1 MGVTIN
7 TLHHMDGHHDRHFGS
22 ITHNGQTLDAV
33 MVGPYDR
40 LQSLLHS
47 DAIAEYKLDEITSV
61 ESGLDKDDALSG
73 FFPLTDNQIAVDGS
87 IHSKTKIDELV
98 SVLDI
103 YIQNGADF
111 LAVSSEQLG
120 QKPPVGSR
128 IRIVGK
134 GLHVYPTFI

>member
-1 MGVTIN
+1 MGVTIK
-7 TLHHMDGHHDRHFGS
+7 TLHPMDGHHDRYFGS

-33 MVGPYDR
+33 LVGPYDR
-40 LQSLLHS
+40 LQALLHS
-47 DAIAEYKLDEITSV
+47 DAIAEYELDEITSV

-73 FFPLTDNQIAVDGS
+73 FFPLTNNQIVVDGS
-87 IHSKTKIDELV
+87 IHSETKIDELV

>member
-7 TLHHMDGHHDRHFGS
+7 TLHHMDGHHDRYFGS
-22 ITHNGQTLDAV
+22 ITHNGQILDAV
-33 MVGPYDR
+33 LVGPYDR
-40 LQSLLHS
+40 FQSLLHS
-47 DAIAEYKLDEITSV
+47 DAIAEYELDEITSV

-73 FFPLTDNQIAVDGS
+73 FFSLTDNQIAVDGS
-87 IHSKTKIDELV
+87 VHSETKIDELV

-134 GLHVYPTFI
+134 GLHVYSTFI